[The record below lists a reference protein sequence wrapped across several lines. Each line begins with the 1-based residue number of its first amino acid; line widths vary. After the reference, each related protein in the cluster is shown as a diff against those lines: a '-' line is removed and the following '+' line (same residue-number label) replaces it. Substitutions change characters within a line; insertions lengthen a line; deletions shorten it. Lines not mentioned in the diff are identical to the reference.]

1 MTKTRKIWLG
11 ILTFLPI
18 VFLIAYLVFFFIFF
32 IGMFEDIQRLE
43 NNPNVFP
50 SEFMAN
56 FAIMFVLIIV
66 ASFMSLG
73 LLIYYIIHANN
84 NAKNDNNKK
93 LMWTL
98 VLIFTSS
105 IGSIV
110 YYFAEILPI
119 KTQDKVTK

>member
-1 MTKTRKIWLG
+1 MTNTRKIWLG

-43 NNPNVFP
+43 NNPNVFT

-56 FAIMFVLIIV
+56 FAIMFVLIII

>member
-1 MTKTRKIWLG
+1 
-11 ILTFLPI
+11 
-18 VFLIAYLVFFFIFF
+18 
-32 IGMFEDIQRLE
+32 
-43 NNPNVFP
+43 
-50 SEFMAN
+50 MAN
-56 FAIMFVLIIV
+56 FAIMFVLIII

-84 NAKNDNNKK
+84 NAKNKNNKK

-98 VLIFTSS
+98 VLIFTYS